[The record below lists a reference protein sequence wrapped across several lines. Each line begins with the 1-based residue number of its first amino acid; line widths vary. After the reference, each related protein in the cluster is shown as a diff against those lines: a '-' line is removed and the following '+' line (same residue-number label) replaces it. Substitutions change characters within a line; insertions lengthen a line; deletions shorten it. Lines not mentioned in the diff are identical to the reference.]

1 MIFETGDRMSKEQ
14 KPAGASLMERFRNQH
29 VAIRWG
35 VVALITIVAWLL
47 ITAI

>member
-1 MIFETGDRMSKEQ
+1 MSNDQ
-14 KPAGASLMERFRNQH
+14 KPAGANLIERFRNQH

-35 VVALITIVAWLL
+35 VLALIAMLAWLL

>member
-1 MIFETGDRMSKEQ
+1 MSNEQ

-35 VVALITIVAWLL
+35 VLALIAMLAWLL

>member
-1 MIFETGDRMSKEQ
+1 MSNEQ
-14 KPAGASLMERFRNQH
+14 KPVGAGLIERFRNQH

-35 VVALITIVAWLL
+35 ALALIAMVAWLL

>member
-1 MIFETGDRMSKEQ
+1 MSHEE
-14 KPAGASLMERFRNQH
+14 KPSGANLIERFRNQH

-35 VVALITIVAWLL
+35 ALALIAMVAWLL